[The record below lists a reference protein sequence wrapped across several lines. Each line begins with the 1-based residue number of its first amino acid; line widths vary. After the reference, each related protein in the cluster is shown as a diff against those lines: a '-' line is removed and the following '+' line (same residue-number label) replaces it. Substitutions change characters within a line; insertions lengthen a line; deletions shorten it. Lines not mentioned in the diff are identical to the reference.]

1 MAGKPRVHELA
12 KEFGITSK
20 ELLTKLRDQGEF
32 VKSASSTLEA
42 PVVRRL
48 RESMA
53 PAGGT
58 DAAAEIA
65 GTGAEP
71 QEIHPRTGPIPV
83 VESDGEDSAAEGPRS
98 PAPTGG
104 R

>member
-48 RESMA
+48 REAHA
-53 PAGGT
+53 PAGGG
-58 DAAAEIA
+58 DNAAPASKSGGGPA
-65 GTGAEP
+65 PKPGAP
-71 QEIHPRTGPIPV
+71 SKPAP
-83 VESDGEDSAAEGPRS
+83 GPRPGATLS
-98 PAPTGG
+98 LIHI
-104 R
+104 

>member
-48 RESMA
+48 REAHS
-53 PAGGT
+53 PAGG
-58 DAAAEIA
+58 
-65 GTGAEP
+65 
-71 QEIHPRTGPIPV
+71 
-83 VESDGEDSAAEGPRS
+83 DSAPAPSKSAGGAAPKPGAPSKPAPGPRPGADPR
-98 PAPTGG
+98 PAAP
-104 R
+104 

>member
-48 RESMA
+48 RASHA
-53 PAGGT
+53 P
-58 DAAAEIA
+58 
-65 GTGAEP
+65 
-71 QEIHPRTGPIPV
+71 
-83 VESDGEDSAAEGPRS
+83 SDGGVDSAPSSPGSGGPAALKPGAAPT
-98 PAPTGG
+98 PAP
-104 R
+104 

>member
-48 RESMA
+48 REAHALAGGGDNAA
-53 PAGGT
+53 PASKSGGGS
-58 DAAAEIA
+58 APKP
-65 GTGAEP
+65 GAP
-71 QEIHPRTGPIPV
+71 SKPAPGPRPGATPR
-83 VESDGEDSAAEGPRS
+83 SAA
-98 PAPTGG
+98 
-104 R
+104 

>member
-48 RESMA
+48 RESHA
-53 PAGGT
+53 PAGGGS
-58 DAAAEIA
+58 DAAASTP
-65 GTGAEP
+65 GTGGSTAP
-71 QEIHPRTGPIPV
+71 KPGGTSKP
-83 VESDGEDSAAEGPRS
+83 S
-98 PAPTGG
+98 P
-104 R
+104 

>member
-48 RESMA
+48 REAHA
-53 PAGGT
+53 PAGG
-58 DAAAEIA
+58 
-65 GTGAEP
+65 
-71 QEIHPRTGPIPV
+71 
-83 VESDGEDSAAEGPRS
+83 DSAPAPSKSAGGAAPKPGAPSKPAPGPRPGADPRS
-98 PAPTGG
+98 AAPKPAA
-104 R
+104 

>member
-48 RESMA
+48 REAHA
-53 PAGGT
+53 PAGG
-58 DAAAEIA
+58 
-65 GTGAEP
+65 
-71 QEIHPRTGPIPV
+71 
-83 VESDGEDSAAEGPRS
+83 DSAPAPSKSAGGAAPKPGAPSKPAPGPR
-98 PAPTGG
+98 PGAGLRLAAPQPLL
-104 R
+104 